1 MPCRYISPNAV
12 TPYSIAIA
20 VSRSSSN
27 MLPVAYAMMESH
39 MDMEAEHQVNPVD
52 AGIFY
57 KTRTQLQLSEER
69 EERQCLSAKP

>member
-1 MPCRYISPNAV
+1 
-12 TPYSIAIA
+12 
-20 VSRSSSN
+20 

-57 KTRTQLQLSEER
+57 KICNQLQLSEER
-69 EERQCLSAKP
+69 EERKCLSAEL